1 MIYKLLQNN
10 FTRINRMLT
19 LKYCLSKKN
28 IWVPIF
34 FLYYCN
40 ELLKWPKEKVMSKKQ
55 LFTLEFPVRCS
66 PSILFEFLA
75 TPAGLQEWFADKVD
89 EWENVYSFSWNGEKP
104 QKAEVVD
111 QEQDKFIRYRW
122 VTSDKNEYFEFR
134 IEKTEISNQTILM
147 IKDFAEKNEI
157 KDQSQLWGYQVKDLF
172 HRLGSN

>member
-1 MIYKLLQNN
+1 
-10 FTRINRMLT
+10 
-19 LKYCLSKKN
+19 
-28 IWVPIF
+28 
-34 FLYYCN
+34 
-40 ELLKWPKEKVMSKKQ
+40 MSKKQ

-66 PSILFEFLA
+66 PSILFDFLA

-104 QKAEVVD
+104 DKAEVVD

-122 VTSDKNEYFEFR
+122 LHSDKNEYFEFR
-134 IEKTEISNQTILM
+134 IEKTEISNQTILL

-157 KDQSQLWGYQVKDLF
+157 RDQSQLWEYQVKDLF